1 MSWEIYEREK
11 FLDYLGSSYNL
22 KLLMDLRND
31 TISEFIAKAHTPEG
45 AKAKLVKAT
54 IAELSKDSQWDW
66 LVDILKK
73 AKPPVLIADGTEG
86 WLKAR
91 FPNEEWLEPE

>member
-1 MSWEIYEREK
+1 MSWEIFERDK

-22 KLLMDLRND
+22 KLLMDSQND
-31 TISEFIAKAHTPEG
+31 TIAEFIEKAHSREG
-45 AKAKLVKAT
+45 ANAKLVKAT
-54 IAELSKDSQWDW
+54 IAELSKDSKWDW

-73 AKPPVLIADGTEG
+73 AKPPVIVADGTED

-91 FPNEEWLEPE
+91 FPNEQWLEPE